1 MNKRYFNFK
10 TSIFSMLAFVLI
22 ISTETIANAQSSA
35 GSGAYATKKY
45 RNLFAE
51 NGHSP
56 DSINLKLEKAFQ
68 QLFYGDS
75 AKRLYFVS
83 GKNQNGLLANFRD
96 VYSNDVRSEG
106 MSYAMMIA
114 VQMNKKEEFDA
125 LWNWAMT
132 YMYVRKEGHPSKGY
146 FCWSLKPNGTPNFE
160 VAAPDGEEYFAMS
173 LYFAANRWGN
183 GQGIYN
189 YKAYADTI
197 LLTMRHHPV
206 VKGRTINEEVK
217 VGPMVNEKYN
227 MILFAPDSG
236 KNHFTDPSYHLPAF
250 YELWAMWG
258 PEPERTFWKAAAD
271 TSRAYFRKAQH
282 LKTGMSSDY
291 ANFDGTPHPIAW
303 NPHSHHFSWDSWR
316 TMSNWSVDWSWW
328 RKDTMQQVLS
338 NRIQAFFASQGIDKF
353 GSQFELDG
361 KVINPQHRKGL
372 VATAAVA
379 SLAATHPI
387 AKDFVEAFWNIPIPE
402 DHGERY
408 WDGSLYLLSFL
419 HCSGNFRIWE
429 PKKVD

>member
-1 MNKRYFNFK
+1 MNKRYFNLK
-10 TSIFSMLAFVLI
+10 TSIFSMLAFVFI
-22 ISTETIANAQSSA
+22 FSSVTTANAQSSA

-51 NGHSP
+51 NGHSQ

-68 QLFYGDS
+68 QLFHGDS

-106 MSYAMMIA
+106 MSYAMMVA

-125 LWNWAMT
+125 LWNWAIT

-146 FCWSLKPNGTPNFE
+146 FCWSMKPNGIPNFE

-197 LLTMRHHPV
+197 LVTMCHHPV
-206 VKGRTINEEVK
+206 VKGRTINEEVT

-258 PEPERTFWKAAAD
+258 PESERAFWKAAAD

-282 LKTGMSSDY
+282 PKTGMSSDY
-291 ANFDGTPHPIAW
+291 ANFDGTPAP
-303 NPHSHHFSWDSWR
+303 NCVEPS
-316 TMSNWSVDWSWW
+316 
-328 RKDTMQQVLS
+328 
-338 NRIQAFFASQGIDKF
+338 FAQLLMG
-353 GSQFELDG
+353 
-361 KVINPQHRKGL
+361 
-372 VATAAVA
+372 
-379 SLAATHPI
+379 
-387 AKDFVEAFWNIPIPE
+387 FVEN
-402 DHGERY
+402 
-408 WDGSLYLLSFL
+408 
-419 HCSGNFRIWE
+419 N
-429 PKKVD
+429 V